1 MSPRRTLYAAEA
13 RADWQNLLEMARQP
27 GRRPS
32 VRVVR
37 RLGRAA
43 GITPAAVAAAIVV
56 TGAVR

>member
-1 MSPRRTLYAAEA
+1 MSPLRTLYAAEA
-13 RADWQNLLEMARQP
+13 RAEWANLLAMAAED

-43 GITPAAVAAAIVV
+43 GVTPATIAAAIVV